1 MVYLSYTYIIYTIN
15 INQFTGKYVGCM
27 DPCPMNSELPES
39 SPNEQRTS
47 FKDTLQL
54 LTPSNEKSGVSM
66 LGAGLAA
73 GYVGCIF

>member
-1 MVYLSYTYIIYTIN
+1 
-15 INQFTGKYVGCM
+15 
-27 DPCPMNSELPES
+27 MNSELPKS

-54 LTPSNEKSGVSM
+54 LTRSNEKSGVSM

-73 GYVGCIF
+73 GYVGCIFQGPKAHNCKFVLKKRGIVETHHKFICP